1 MLIVAPRTRA
11 YHFDGVAQ
19 ALADSGL
26 SACSETM
33 QIGQTVHLTPTML
46 QQASVI
52 VHADGVGINAIMVH
66 GKPIKPSQPI
76 VLQMDGVLEY
86 ANTFLNAKVG
96 ERFLQPAHA
105 NLVLASGRH
114 DRDILRALGNRA
126 VATGLPR
133 LDGFVDRVRRQ
144 GIMRSCHGILVASAN
159 QPAFTPGARSRL
171 MASFRRVKAYAA
183 KQNLSIRWRI
193 ESEMACELGIEND
206 ETDLAELLAKVRCV
220 LTSAST
226 LAIESMMANKP
237 TAILHPHPWD
247 LWIPCAWRY
256 DGDALDGVEEDQAAM
271 NALQGKDH
279 QANVTAANS
288 IAKICAQTIPMTTR
302 SIPELFDALITPCAE
317 LMALQERIVEHYTCP
332 DSARRVARVIG
343 RVVSSH
349 TGYRK
354 SSRIFAR
361 TAESNNRIIEAF
373 DAIREAQSS
382 RVTIVASRSPSLD
395 LAILVEHRFAEIERF
410 IVLGEPDG
418 ATFLGVSALSFS
430 RVQEFGILDKPL
442 LIVPQG
448 DCALVIALK
457 TLGLSVFH
465 SCVYGDCE
473 LMLHIDEVTKSIRE
487 AGLRGEVRTTLKET
501 FLEGAEQYS
510 SAQIL
515 RGNRPAM
522 IVLQGDEIDFDLY
535 QRSRVWRDRG
545 TIVRSLRWS
554 DAELSSP
561 EYFGSLVRSFGV
573 QSYAIYGGGLHTRRL
588 LRYSGLINRPCMIL
602 DDQASRGDGKM
613 LDGIPVVHPQ
623 DVRASEVDFLVL
635 SSFVHEETL
644 WKRAGCFR
652 QMGMSVYRLYGSS
665 GKIES
670 SPGKSGAG
678 V

>member
-1 MLIVAPRTRA
+1 MLIVAPGMRA

-19 ALADSGL
+19 ALAESGL

-33 QIGQTVHLTPTML
+33 QIGQTIHLTPMML

-52 VHADGVGINAIMVH
+52 VHADGVGINAVMVH
-66 GKPIKPSQPI
+66 GKPIEPSQPI

-86 ANTFLNAKVG
+86 ANTFLNAHAG
-96 ERFLQPAHA
+96 ERFLQPSHA
-105 NLVLASGRH
+105 NLVLASGQH

-144 GIMRSCHGILVASAN
+144 AMRSCHGILVASAN

-171 MASFRRVKAYAA
+171 MASFRRVKAYAT

-206 ETDLAELLAKVRCV
+206 ETDLDELLAKVRCV

-256 DGDALDGVEEDQAAM
+256 DGDALDGIEEDQAAM

-279 QANVTAANS
+279 RANVVASNS
-288 IAKICAQTIPMTTR
+288 IAKICAQTIPMTTK
-302 SIPELFDALITPCAE
+302 SIPELFDALMTPCAE
-317 LMALQERIVEHYTCP
+317 LMALQERIVEHYTCT

-343 RVVSSH
+343 RVVSSN
-349 TGYRK
+349 TGCRK
-354 SSRIFAR
+354 SSKISAH
-361 TAESNNRIIEAF
+361 AIEPNSRIIETF
-373 DAIREAQSS
+373 DAIRKAQSS
-382 RVTIVASRSPSLD
+382 RVTIIASRAPSLE
-395 LAILVEHRFAEIERF
+395 LATLVEHRFAEIERF

-418 ATFLGVSALSFS
+418 ASFLGVGALSFS
-430 RVQEFGILDKPL
+430 QIQELGILDQSL

-448 DCALVIALK
+448 DCALVVALQ
-457 TLGLSVFH
+457 TLGVSVFH
-465 SCVYGDCE
+465 SCVYSDCE
-473 LMLHIDEVTKSIRE
+473 LMLHIDEVMKNIRE
-487 AGLRGEVRTTLKET
+487 ASLRGEVRTTLKET
-501 FLEGAEQYS
+501 FIEGAEQYS

-522 IVLQGDEIDFDLY
+522 IVLQGEEIDFDLY
-535 QRSRVWRDRG
+535 QRSHGWRDQG
-545 TIVRSLRWS
+545 TIVRSLGWS

-561 EYFGSLVRSFGV
+561 EYFGSLVRSFGD

-588 LRYSGLINRPCMIL
+588 LRYSGLIHRPCMIL
-602 DDQASRGDGKM
+602 DDQVSRGDGKM

-623 DVRASEVDFLVL
+623 DIRTNEVNFLVL
-635 SSFVHEETL
+635 SSFVHEESL
-644 WKRAGCFR
+644 WKRAACFR
-652 QMGMSVYRLYGSS
+652 QMGMGVYRLYGSS

-670 SPGKSGAG
+670 SLGKPRSG